1 MSTHE
6 NRTGATVQTGAL
18 WSIAST
24 RLPTKWGTFEMMGFE
39 RDVWNGGRTAKTAL
53 AIALGDLRQGVPLLR
68 VHSQCLTG
76 EVFGSLRC
84 DCGGQLD
91 LAMQAI
97 AQEGRGL
104 VIYEYQ
110 EGRGIGLMAKLQ
122 AYELQDAGIDTI
134 EANHALGF
142 KADFRDFSLAAAILH
157 DLRIKRVRLLTN
169 NPRKV
174 RALSDGGIEVVERL
188 PCEVGPTAHSL
199 AYLQTKKQKMG
210 HTLSLE
216 IPDPGWAPRAS
227 RRNSDRK
234 GQTNHDRTSGNAI
247 KGFVGRYPVRPIVRS

>member
-1 MSTHE
+1 
-6 NRTGATVQTGAL
+6 
-18 WSIAST
+18 
-24 RLPTKWGTFEMMGFE
+24 
-39 RDVWNGGRTAKTAL
+39 
-53 AIALGDLRQGVPLLR
+53 VPLVR
-68 VHSQCLTG
+68 VHSQCVTG

-84 DCGGQLD
+84 DCGGQMQ

-157 DLRIKRVRLLTN
+157 DLRISRVRLLTN

-188 PCEVGPTAHSL
+188 PCEVDPTPHSL

-210 HTLSLE
+210 HALSLE
-216 IPDPGWAPRAS
+216 TRALAA
-227 RRNSDRK
+227 
-234 GQTNHDRTSGNAI
+234 GA
-247 KGFVGRYPVRPIVRS
+247 VA